1 LNNLVIE
8 KTRYTPEIKFLT
20 NGKLCISGFS
30 IPENS
35 LDVYT
40 QPLNWLQNLKSS
52 DPMPIQLDFKFD
64 FLDSSSVRSVTDMV
78 KILNTLSK
86 NNQNKVQVNW
96 FYEDDD
102 MRETGDDLSSVA
114 DVEFNVIQKDIND
127 LEY

>member
-1 LNNLVIE
+1 
-8 KTRYTPEIKFLT
+8 
-20 NGKLCISGFS
+20 
-30 IPENS
+30 
-35 LDVYT
+35 
-40 QPLNWLQNLKSS
+40 
-52 DPMPIQLDFKFD
+52 MPIQLDFKFD